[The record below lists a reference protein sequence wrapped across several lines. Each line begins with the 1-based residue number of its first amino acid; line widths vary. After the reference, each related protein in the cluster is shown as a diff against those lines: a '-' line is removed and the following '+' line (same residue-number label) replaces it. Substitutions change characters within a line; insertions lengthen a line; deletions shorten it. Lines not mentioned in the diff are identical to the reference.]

1 MRLKMT
7 QRNLDPEEKAEVE
20 EDEGETKH
28 ACGNG
33 RKLETENHEK
43 RRNKNKKRTAKGD
56 RKETGRV
63 EAGEQETITNAA
75 NMASADHVVEPTTIK
90 HHN

>member
-1 MRLKMT
+1 MRSKT
-7 QRNLDPEEKAEVE
+7 KQRNPEEKAETE
-20 EDEGETKH
+20 QDEGETKH

-33 RKLETENHEK
+33 RELETENQEK

-63 EAGEQETITNAA
+63 EAGEQETITNAP